1 MPKIWYNYPLS
12 TQKVNLTVPIIAKS
26 MGDLIDS
33 ITSYMD
39 RLSYAKFFEETTG
52 RNPLKCGFCG
62 AIMELWQLY
71 HPDKGII
78 YDLEERLINGKN
90 I

>member
-1 MPKIWYNYPLS
+1 MLKRVAVS
-12 TQKVNLTVPIIAKS
+12 TV
-26 MGDLIDS
+26 IDCT
-33 ITSYMD
+33 IGI
-39 RLSYAKFFEETTG
+39 SYAKFFEETAG

-78 YDLEERLINGKN
+78 YDLQERLISGRK